1 MKKHNLD
8 MRTVMLF
15 VLLSATAIFAQ
26 DKKMD
31 MKPMAAMDMKMDEM
45 HKSHHHKM
53 MMAYR
58 HNAVAFTQNLW
69 DMSSN
74 GKIEDIELARNAF
87 GEIKRSLDA
96 MEVIHTTHMAKM
108 GKMDAA
114 MSEKMKPMMEKMAA
128 EGAAKK
134 SHMTMLGTAL
144 QANSPDAQDIS
155 MHASWLLLKLGKMD
169 M

>member
-1 MKKHNLD
+1 MKKQNLV
-8 MRTVMLF
+8 MWTVMLF
-15 VLLSATAIFAQ
+15 VLLSAIAVTAQ

-31 MKPMAAMDMKMDEM
+31 MKPMPAMDMKMDEM
-45 HKSHHHKM
+45 HRSPHHKM
-53 MMAYR
+53 MMAY
-58 HNAVAFTQNLW
+58 HHSAHAFTQALW

-96 MEVIHTTHMAKM
+96 MEAIHTTHMAKM

-114 MSEKMKPMMEKMAA
+114 MTEKMKPMMEKMEA
-128 EGAAKK
+128 EGAAMKQ
-134 SHMTMLGTAL
+134 HMTMLGTAL

-155 MHASWLLLKLGKMD
+155 MHAGWLLLKLGKMD